1 MTRDKLRYYN
11 NLLDII
17 TKLEKIKKIEGT
29 EKISSIRIYLTDE
42 ANINL
47 ARGNSEV
54 ENDFIEYF
62 QDHLEIYLNS
72 LNVQFK
78 EENDKD

>member
-1 MTRDKLRYYN
+1 MTREKLRYYT

-29 EKISSIRIYLTDE
+29 EKISSIRIYLTNE

-47 ARGNSEV
+47 ARSTSEV

-78 EENDKD
+78 EDDKD